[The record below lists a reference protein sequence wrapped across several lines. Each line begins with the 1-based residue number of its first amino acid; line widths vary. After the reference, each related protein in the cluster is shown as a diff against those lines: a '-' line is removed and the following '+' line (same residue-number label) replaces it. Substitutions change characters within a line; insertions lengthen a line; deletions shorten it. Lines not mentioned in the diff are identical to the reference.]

1 MNAVADVVVVG
12 GGIAGASLAFG
23 LASGGLGV
31 VALEPTLDY
40 PDRVRGEAIM
50 PWGVKEASAL
60 GVDKVLL
67 DAGARVSSVWKEYTD
82 DNGQPAE
89 ILMSEVIEGVPGAV
103 NMRHPDACQ
112 AIITAAAKAGA
123 AVVRGVRGVRLTAGR
138 SVTVSYDVDGNH
150 QVTAPL
156 VVGADGRTS
165 TVRRQSRIP
174 LQRQDAICYSSGL
187 LVDGLD
193 DVPAEQDVIATDG
206 DFLFALFHQ
215 GRGRASVYL
224 FMGKSGRHQF
234 SGRDAVPRFL
244 AACNTLRCGD
254 LVSNSIPAGP
264 CATYPGDDTWTDAPY
279 TDGVVLIGDAAGYND
294 PVLAQGLSIAFRD
307 ARTVRD
313 LIIDGARQPADF
325 APYGA
330 ERALRMERVRFVA
343 DVIAVARIEDA
354 ENLRARRAYFDQAIA
369 ARDPGVSPLMLGVFA
384 GPETIPLDLLQPALL
399 DRIRSA

>member
-1 MNAVADVVVVG
+1 
-12 GGIAGASLAFG
+12 
-23 LASGGLGV
+23 
-31 VALEPTLDY
+31 
-40 PDRVRGEAIM
+40 M

-215 GRGRASVYL
+215 GRVGAVHL

-264 CATYPGDDTWTDAPY
+264 CRPTLATTR
-279 TDGVVLIGDAAGYND
+279 
-294 PVLAQGLSIAFRD
+294 GLTL
-307 ARTVRD
+307 RTPT
-313 LIIDGARQPADF
+313 G
-325 APYGA
+325 
-330 ERALRMERVRFVA
+330 
-343 DVIAVARIEDA
+343 
-354 ENLRARRAYFDQAIA
+354 
-369 ARDPGVSPLMLGVFA
+369 S
-384 GPETIPLDLLQPALL
+384 
-399 DRIRSA
+399 S

>member
-215 GRGRASVYL
+215 GRGRAAFTFSWASPAGTSSPGATLCRVSSPPAIP
-224 FMGKSGRHQF
+224 SGAGTSFPTASRPV
-234 SGRDAVPRFL
+234 RARPTL
-244 AACNTLRCGD
+244 ATTRGLTLRTPTG
-254 LVSNSIPAGP
+254 SS
-264 CATYPGDDTWTDAPY
+264 
-279 TDGVVLIGDAAGYND
+279 
-294 PVLAQGLSIAFRD
+294 
-307 ARTVRD
+307 
-313 LIIDGARQPADF
+313 
-325 APYGA
+325 
-330 ERALRMERVRFVA
+330 
-343 DVIAVARIEDA
+343 
-354 ENLRARRAYFDQAIA
+354 
-369 ARDPGVSPLMLGVFA
+369 
-384 GPETIPLDLLQPALL
+384 
-399 DRIRSA
+399 